1 MQGDQWVVPAELACH
16 LADLTLGAARGMLS
30 VKSEEAGLPRLI
42 LPLLNPHQVVRGNLL
57 FPRQRSA
64 SEVPLPPSA
73 GNA

>member
-1 MQGDQWVVPAELACH
+1 
-16 LADLTLGAARGMLS
+16 MLS